1 METEIHQKPDP
12 TFVVEGATAKSKE
25 YKSSGCDKF
34 QHN

>member
-12 TFVVEGATAKSKE
+12 TFVVEGATAKSE

-34 QHN
+34 QQN